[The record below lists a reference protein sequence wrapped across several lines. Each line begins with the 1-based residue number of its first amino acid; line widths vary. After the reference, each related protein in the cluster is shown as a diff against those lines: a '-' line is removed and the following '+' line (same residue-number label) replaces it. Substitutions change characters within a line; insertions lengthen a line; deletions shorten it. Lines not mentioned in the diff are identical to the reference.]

1 MNFFDQIFSS
11 MRGVQGVTAIHN
23 TVQGKV
29 RCNPMRCQC
38 QFEQTLN
45 QIIQSHVANDSIL
58 LVDAA
63 YKCNRIT

>member
-23 TVQGKV
+23 TVQSDA
-29 RCNPMRCQC
+29 CQC
-38 QFEQTLN
+38 QFEKTLVN